1 MVRVIT
7 QDTYDEVVKD
17 NIEEF
22 DMTTEEAIKE
32 AVAQFEAQGVDL
44 SNIIKDLA
52 LSSGNNHLISIT
64 VEKLKEICQTKD
76 DDNLMLN
83 ELDTLMAECKKDI
96 AHRIRAGK
104 EGAYNIL
111 NDLLETKFRVYMQ
124 EKNKQ
129 NELFIIKVLKC
140 LTVLMDMQPD
150 LLDDKGMEIMKSI
163 LDTVDNE
170 NILIATLQWISTCC
184 LRHEMNRQGIFA
196 KNITANLKELLKK
209 SENKKLLSETLLVIR
224 RLTLDDD
231 IRVEFGK
238 AHEHARDLGVNLV
251 ETLDDLLKEHQ
262 RPPLVG
268 ELLQTQTALL
278 VRHELCARARP
289 ALAALLADNYDD
301 AAVAAP
307 AARLITALAGNDD
320 VKRQIVKSGVVP
332 IIVSLLKRHN
342 NNPTTTASILKCISA
357 LCLREASHGKMFIE
371 NGAAEAIVESLN
383 VHTDVAAVQKNGC
396 WAVRNMVARYREH
409 NAKFQE
415 LGIEAALN
423 KAYEKFGHDFGFD
436 IKSALRDL
444 ECDVKFDEQWKGKG
458 VQIDQ

>member
-7 QDTYDEVVKD
+7 QETYDEVVKE
-17 NIEEF
+17 NIKEF

-52 LSSGNNHLISIT
+52 LSSGDNHLISIT
-64 VEKLKEICQTKD
+64 VEKLKEICQKNY
-76 DDNLMLN
+76 DNLILS

-104 EGAYNIL
+104 EGAYEIL
-111 NDLLETKFRVYMQ
+111 IDLLETKFKMYTE
-124 EKNKQ
+124 EKNQQ
-129 NELFIIKVLKC
+129 NELFVTKALKS
-140 LTVLMDMQPD
+140 LTILMDMQPD
-150 LLDDKGMEIMKSI
+150 LLDNKGMDIMKSI
-163 LDTVDNE
+163 LDTADNE
-170 NILIATLQWISTCC
+170 NIFIATLQWISICC

-209 SENKKLLSETLLVIR
+209 KENKKLLSETLLVIR

-238 AHEHARDLGVNLV
+238 AHEHARDLGVNLL
-251 ETLDDLLKEHQ
+251 ESLDDLLNEH
-262 RPPLVG
+262 RRAPLVG

-278 VRHELCARARP
+278 VRHELCARVRP

-320 VKRQIVKSGVVP
+320 VKRQIVKTGVVP

-342 NNPTTTASILKCISA
+342 GNPTTTASILRCISA
-357 LCLREASHGKMFIE
+357 LCLREASHGKMFME
-371 NGAAEAIVESLN
+371 NGAAEAIVESLAI
-383 VHTDVAAVQKNGC
+383 HPDVAAVQKNGC
-396 WAVRNMVARYREH
+396 WAVRNMVARYRDH
-409 NAKFQE
+409 NAKFLE
-415 LGIEAALN
+415 LGIEDALN

-458 VQIDQ
+458 VQIEQ